1 MITQLSIVIP
11 MYNEVDN
18 VLPLI
23 EEIRNALVNKINYE
37 IIIVDDGSQ
46 DGTEKVLKSLSISIP
61 QLRVVRHLKNY
72 GQSAGIISGVFKAG
86 FDWIATLDGDGQ
98 NDPSDILKLINIAE
112 QNSET
117 TSSILVVGNRQK
129 RQDSLVR
136 KMSSRIANGVRK
148 GFLKDD
154 CPDTGCSLK
163 LFRRNDFIRLP
174 HFNHMH
180 RFLPALFR
188 RQGGVVLNVPVN
200 HRPRLRG
207 QSKYGMMNRLWVGIA
222 DLIAVSWL
230 IKRAVNPEVEK
241 Q

>member
-1 MITQLSIVIP
+1 

-18 VLPLI
+18 ALPLV
-23 EEIRNALVNKINYE
+23 EEIRNALANKINYE
-37 IIIVDDGSQ
+37 IVIVDDGSK
-46 DGTEKVLKSLSISIP
+46 DGTEQVLKSLSTSIP
-61 QLRVVRHLKNY
+61 QLRIVRHLKNY
-72 GQSAGIISGVFKAG
+72 GQSAGIISGVFEAS
-86 FDWIATLDGDGQ
+86 FDWIVTLDGDSQ

-117 TSSILVVGNRQK
+117 TPFILVVGNRQK

-148 GFLKDD
+148 WFLKDD

-188 RQGGVVLNVPVN
+188 RQDGVVLNVPVN

-230 IKRAVNPEVEK
+230 IKRSVNPQVEK
-241 Q
+241 